1 MLHMANKIVRKE
13 TTTVVKEF
21 DKKGK
26 VVKETTI
33 TDVETF
39 SNDPVWTFPYTYST
53 SGAGNIMPVNDNNI
67 KLG

>member
-1 MLHMANKIVRKE
+1 MANKIVRKE

-39 SNDPVWTFPYTYST
+39 SDATEWTFPYTYST
-53 SGAGNIMPVNDNNI
+53 STNSNNV

>member
-1 MLHMANKIVRKE
+1 MDNKIVRKE

-39 SNDPVWTFPYTYST
+39 GSDPVWTFPYTYST
-53 SGAGNIMPVNDNNI
+53 SGIKNVSDDKI

>member
-1 MLHMANKIVRKE
+1 MDSKIVRKE

-39 SNDPVWTFPYTYST
+39 RNDPVWTYPYTYST
-53 SGAGNIMPVNDNNI
+53 SGTDAFVDNSVKYGI
-67 KLG
+67 GKQ

>member
-1 MLHMANKIVRKE
+1 MANKIVRKE

-39 SNDPVWTFPYTYST
+39 SDDAGTWTYPYIWNTTNSN
-53 SGAGNIMPVNDNNI
+53 SANV